1 LKENVAKLTAGARR
15 AGRLPYVIGII
26 AFSLPLHAAVA
37 GPLELDASF
46 NSTGKVVTDFQLDSQ
61 FAQDI
66 GRDVAVQPGGKIIAV
81 GAAYGGVQKQD
92 DFALVRY
99 LANGS
104 VEPGSMVHTDFSSTI
119 DEAYGVAIQADGKI
133 VLAGY
138 VTPQSNDSKGVDL
151 ALARYKPD
159 LTLDQSFGNNG
170 LVRTDFGAYEAAYD
184 VALQPDGKIVVAGQQ
199 EPNGNESDFLIARYM
214 PDGTLDTSF
223 GDAGK
228 VITDFG
234 AWEIG
239 WAVEIQNDGKI
250 VVVGST
256 WGPNFTL
263 TRGALARYTST
274 GALDGSF
281 DHGLG
286 VLCLMVNV
294 CGKVKVDLG
303 GGYPVA
309 VALRKA
315 DGSEDGKIV
324 VAGHFGVGRFNANG
338 TLDEDFGGAGMVDTP
353 DNAADAVAIEANG
366 DIVVAG
372 TDLDDFTIAIYKPT
386 GHRCSFTTTDFTGDV
401 DEALATAIQN
411 DGKILVLGHAG
422 IGNAGDFALARY
434 AGGNCPLRISRN
446 FLAYHVYVPPY
457 DKIGPPI
464 PMDGL
469 KIGLS
474 EELAFPAAEGRSFAD
489 SPGPGYQ
496 AFKLTSSAKAQQD
509 GSVAAVTNILG
520 DARLDVLEPQRLLV
534 PTDIA
539 GGDAGGV
546 TASDSKSAPVL
557 MCYGAKTHGDE
568 PNERKPLTLTD
579 ALNRT
584 WTFEAGEPTLLC
596 KSIDREG
603 SESKG
608 RAIGLVG
615 YQFADAK
622 GPDGLPA
629 SVQLPTANA
638 FGAHILQVGQP
649 ELVFLPS
656 LVE

>member
-1 LKENVAKLTAGARR
+1 LKENVANFRASARR
-15 AGRLPYVIGII
+15 AGRLPSLIGII

-37 GPLELDASF
+37 GPLDLDSSF
-46 NSTGKVVTDFQLDSQ
+46 NGTGKVVTDFQLDPQ

-66 GRDVAVQPGGKIIAV
+66 GRDVAVQGDGKIIAV
-81 GAAYGGVQKQD
+81 GAAYAGQQKQD

-99 LANGS
+99 LANG
-104 VEPGSMVHTDFSSTI
+104 GIDQMVHKDFNSTV
-119 DEAYGVAIQADGKI
+119 DEAYAVVIQPDSKI
-133 VLAGY
+133 VVAGF
-138 VTPQSNDSKGVDL
+138 VQDQSGDSKSVDF
-151 ALARYKPD
+151 ALARYDPD
-159 LTLDQSFGNNG
+159 LTLDESFGEDG
-170 LVRTDFGAYEAAYD
+170 LVRTDFGAFEAAFD
-184 VALQPDGKIVVAGQQ
+184 VALQPDGRIVVAGNRK
-199 EPNGNESDFLIARYM
+199 PNGNTSDFLIARYM

-234 AWEIG
+234 AWDIG

-250 VVVGST
+250 IVAGST
-256 WGPNFTL
+256 WPVSMQPVH
-263 TRGALARYTST
+263 GALARFNPNGT
-274 GALDGSF
+274 LDQSF
-281 DHGLG
+281 DHGLD
-286 VLCLMVNV
+286 LICLLVQA

-309 VALRKA
+309 LAVRKA
-315 DGSEDGKIV
+315 DGTEDGKIV
-324 VAGHFGVGRFNANG
+324 VAGKFGVARFDADG
-338 TLDEDFGGAGMVDTP
+338 TLDGGFGNAGIVNSP
-353 DNAADAVAIEANG
+353 DSLGYAVAIEGNG

-372 TDLDDFTIAIYKPT
+372 TDLDDFTVAIYKPT
-386 GHRCSFTTTDFTGDV
+386 GQRCSFTTTDFNGDI
-401 DEALATAIQN
+401 DEALGTAIQN
-411 DGKILVLGHAG
+411 DGKILLLGHAG

-464 PMDGL
+464 PLDGL
-469 KIGLS
+469 QIGLS
-474 EELAFPAAEGRSFAD
+474 EELAFPAADGRSFAD

-496 AFKLTSSAKAQQD
+496 AFKLTSSGKAQQD
-509 GSVAAVTNILG
+509 GRVAAVTNVLG
-520 DARLDVLEPQRLLV
+520 DVWLDVLEPQQLLV

-539 GGDAGGV
+539 GGEAGGV
-546 TASDSKSAPVL
+546 TASDAKSAPLL

-568 PNERKPLTLTD
+568 PNERKPLTFTD
-579 ALNRT
+579 ALNHT
-584 WTFEAGEPTLLC
+584 WTFKAGEPTLLC

-603 SESKG
+603 SESPG

-615 YQFADAK
+615 YRFADAK
-622 GPDGLPA
+622 GPDSLPA
-629 SVQLPTANA
+629 SLRLSTANA
-638 FGAHILQVGQP
+638 FGAHVLQVGQP